1 MIIAHLLSK
10 INRLRKYF
18 FKFYFLGCRSADFL
32 RIFIDKS
39 YSVCCNFL
47 GGDYMIGERLILKS
61 SGMKIT
67 VLRDVVLKK
76 AKRRRKIIIGLYFI
90 ILVWGI
96 AFKANWFDVIE
107 HNFNIMRQM
116 SYQERFMHS
125 IS

>member
-1 MIIAHLLSK
+1 
-10 INRLRKYF
+10 
-18 FKFYFLGCRSADFL
+18 
-32 RIFIDKS
+32 
-39 YSVCCNFL
+39 
-47 GGDYMIGERLILKS
+47 MIGERLILKS